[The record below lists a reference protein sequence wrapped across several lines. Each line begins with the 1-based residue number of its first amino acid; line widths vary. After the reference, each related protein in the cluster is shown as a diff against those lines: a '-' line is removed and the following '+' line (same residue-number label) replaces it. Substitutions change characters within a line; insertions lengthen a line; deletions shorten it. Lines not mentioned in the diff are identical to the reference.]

1 MKEYLQD
8 YTNCFTKHRTI
19 ESSPWCCFS
28 FFFFFWKKLGVKLY
42 GEKEKKMYVN
52 IVAPPKKYV
61 ANTMV
66 FQERKGKDA
75 WK

>member
-1 MKEYLQD
+1 ML
-8 YTNCFTKHRTI
+8 F
-19 ESSPWCCFS
+19 F